1 MMTHGYN
8 PNTRKT
14 EAGESQILIH
24 PSYTARPDFP
34 METKR
39 KGRKERGGKVKREP
53 VRRRGEKQERR
64 GGEKEER
71 GEEERRREGESTKD
85 TPFEM

>member
-39 KGRKERGGKVKREP
+39 KGRKERRGKVRREP

-71 GEEERRREGESTKD
+71 GEEEKRGREHEGH
-85 TPFEM
+85 PI